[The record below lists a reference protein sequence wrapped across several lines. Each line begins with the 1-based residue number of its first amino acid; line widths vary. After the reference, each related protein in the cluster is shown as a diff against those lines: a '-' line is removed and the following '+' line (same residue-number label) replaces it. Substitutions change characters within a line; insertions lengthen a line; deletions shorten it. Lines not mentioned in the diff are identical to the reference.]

1 MTEAEGDR
9 RFFAVVANSALHPVS
24 AGRRLPIAV
33 PETRE
38 TRPRG
43 PQWRY
48 NAAVGAA
55 LLTTNDGGEHLH
67 LAIQLILFIVN
78 VIAVYIIILGLC
90 CA

>member
-33 PETRE
+33 PEARE

-43 PQWRY
+43 

-55 LLTTNDGGEHLH
+55 LLTTNDGGEHMH
-67 LAIQLILFIVN
+67 IAIQLILFIVN